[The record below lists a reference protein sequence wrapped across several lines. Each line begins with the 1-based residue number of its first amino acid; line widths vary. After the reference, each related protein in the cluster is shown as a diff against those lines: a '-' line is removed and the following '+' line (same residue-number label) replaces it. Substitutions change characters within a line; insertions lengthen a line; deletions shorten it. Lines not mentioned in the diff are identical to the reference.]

1 MLKSQ
6 KSDTIMVD
14 KLRGKKLLI
23 LGANTETIP
32 LVEKAKS
39 LGVYTIVTD
48 YNPDA
53 PAKKHADKKID
64 IDGSCVSALIEFV
77 KNEKIDGVMVGV
89 AEALLPA
96 YQQLCEA
103 LSFPCYINKEHLE
116 TIIDKSVFKSV
127 CRKNGVR
134 TVPEYLDVQK
144 KMRIKKFTVIVK
156 PVDSCSAKGIS
167 VCHNPKEF
175 EAGIKKAFQFSVRG
189 KYIVEKYMT
198 GSEADVHYAIKD
210 GVPVISCMFD
220 RYENSVGSG
229 FAKLPT
235 AFIFPSWRLDT
246 FIKNQDESFKRV
258 IADIGLTN
266 GPLFF
271 SGFIDDDGM
280 LACTETGHRFTGSQE
295 PMIIEKMTGF
305 SMMEMLIRYAL
316 TGETGDDDIEKMVDP
331 HIKQWCC
338 KLSPIIKEGKIA
350 KISGIDKISKIPEVF
365 YVLQSYYEGDIISGE
380 GTLRQI
386 FIRYFI
392 ATNTI
397 EKMSEVINEIQ
408 NTLSVL
414 DESGKSMIIQTFDTA
429 LLDIYRN

>member
-1 MLKSQ
+1 VKI
-6 KSDTIMVD
+6 DN
-14 KLRGKKLLI
+14 LRGKKLLI
-23 LGANTETIP
+23 IGANTETIP

-48 YNPDA
+48 YNSNA

-64 IDGSCVSALIEFV
+64 IDGSCVSALIEFAE
-77 KNEKIDGVMVGV
+77 NEKIDGVIVGV

-103 LSFPCYINKEHLE
+103 LAFPCYINKEHLE

-127 CRKNGVR
+127 CIKNGVR
-134 TVPEYLDVQK
+134 TVPEYLDTAI
-144 KMRIKKFTVIVK
+144 KMKTIKYPVIVK

-167 VCHNPKEF
+167 VCYSPEEF
-175 EAGIKKAFQFSVRG
+175 EIGIKKALQFSIRG

-198 GSEADVHYAIKD
+198 GPEADVHYAIKD
-210 GVPVISCMFD
+210 GVPVLSCMFD
-220 RYENSVGSG
+220 RYESSVGSG

-246 FIKNQDESFKRV
+246 FIKNQDEGFKKV
-258 IADIGLTN
+258 ISDIGLTN

-271 SGFIDDDGM
+271 SGFIDDNGM

-295 PMIIEKMTGF
+295 PLIIEKMTGF

-316 TGETGDDDIEKMVDP
+316 TGETGNAEMEKMVDP
-331 HIKQWCC
+331 HFKQWCC
-338 KLSPIIKEGKIA
+338 KLSPIAKEGKIA
-350 KISGIDKISKIPEVF
+350 EISGLGKISKIPEIF
-365 YVLQSYYEGDIISGE
+365 YTLQSYYEGDVINGE

-386 FIRYFI
+386 FIRFFI
-392 ATNTI
+392 ATETI
-397 EKMSEVINEIQ
+397 EKMVEVINEIQ

-414 DESGKSMIIQTFDTA
+414 DEKGKSMIIQTFDIA
-429 LLDIYRN
+429 FLDKYRK